1 MHGLTCLHF
10 SFVMAWLSVSWHS
23 HLAFSPYFF
32 TWHFRWRFM
41 LLPGFALSHFNM
53 FRSHV
58 MSIVSIVHFAFTPGR
73 SRCAMDRAQISRL
86 SLQELGQLIH
96 LCLQEFGRRLGVQT
110 DDSTLF
116 LVNLGSLRPGE
127 PITEAVFP
135 APPTPPLPAY
145 SCVQRCSRC
154 SSFCYDQNP
163 NHTEHRC
170 PAHASE
176 ESTHAQW

>member
-1 MHGLTCLHF
+1 
-10 SFVMAWLSVSWHS
+10 MA
-23 HLAFSPYFF
+23 
-32 TWHFRWRFM
+32 FM

-58 MSIVSIVHFAFTPGR
+58 MSVVYIVHFALTPGR

-96 LCLQEFGRRLGVQT
+96 LCLQEFGRRIGVST

-116 LVNLGSLRPGE
+116 RVNLGSLRPGE

-135 APPTPPLPAY
+135 APPTPPLPTFL
-145 SCVQRCSRC
+145 CVQRCSRC
-154 SSFCYDQNP
+154 HRYCQDQDP
-163 NHTEHRC
+163 EHTEHLC
-170 PAHASE
+170 PAHAS
-176 ESTHAQW
+176 STSRHEPW